1 MSNFAAGKKVEGLNG
16 RVVYRSNNNANANG
30 GLVYSNANNASSN
43 SSTNIGTRL
52 TLRTIFASNG
62 RKQSHPCYGDVSP
75 VYMREIRA
83 SATASLM
90 ESRNISKSPEG
101 MDIQLPLDNLIPEI
115 VSDENMFE
123 SFDYVVWHLEHKK
136 QREKYKPHRESIVRE
151 LQQQISDGSFRIT
164 RNDVSDIHVADGP
177 KERDCQAPTVKKRV
191 GVHAIMVIVEK
202 YTYPTLIK
210 NTAASIKGR
219 GMHWMHHVIEEDLKN
234 VPEYMRFFYQND
246 IEHFYDNISQDRMK
260 TVVREYVSDP
270 ILLPML
276 DSFITLLPNGL
287 SKGLRSSQCFANLYL
302 SPVDHEMQKHV
313 KYYVLQTEDGEE
325 VRYLYDRYMDDTVF
339 WSDNKKELW
348 RLRDIYVQEVGK
360 LGLKVKPSE
369 AVRPVEVG
377 LDHLGYIQYEDFS
390 LIRKRTKQKAARHLA
405 KVKSRIRRQELIG
418 SFKGMACHADCKH
431 LFHILTGKYMKKFSE
446 MGVSY
451 TPEDGK
457 KRFPGKVV
465 RLGSLQNKEIEIHDY
480 EKDVTTSQGDG
491 RYLVSFRDKKSGEWA
506 KFFTASEEMKQIL
519 DKVSD
524 IEDGFPFETVIE
536 SEVFDGNKVKYC
548 FT

>member
-1 MSNFAAGKKVEGLNG
+1 MCNFAAEKKVEVPNG
-16 RVVYRSNNNANANG
+16 RAVYRSNNNANANG

-43 SSTNIGTRL
+43 SNTNIGTRL
-52 TLRTIFASNG
+52 TMRAKSARNG
-62 RKQSHPCYGDVSP
+62 RKQSHPCYSDVSLE
-75 VYMREIRA
+75 YMRGDRA
-83 SATASLM
+83 SATASMM
-90 ESRNISKSPEG
+90 ESRNISIGPEG
-101 MDIQLPLDNLIPEI
+101 MEIQFPLYNLIPEI
-115 VSDENMFE
+115 VSDVNMFE
-123 SFDYVVWHLEHKK
+123 SFDYVVSHLEHQK
-136 QREKYKPHRESIVRE
+136 QRDKYKPHRESIARQ
-151 LQQQISDGSFRIT
+151 LQKEIGDGSFRIT
-164 RNDVSDIHVADGP
+164 RDDVNDIHVTDGP
-177 KERDCQAPTVKKRV
+177 KERDCQAPRVVKRV

-219 GMHWMHHVIEEDLKN
+219 GMHWLHHIIEEDLAN
-234 VPEYMRFFYQND
+234 VPDLMTHYYQND
-246 IEHFYDNISQDRMK
+246 IEHFYDNIDQNRMK
-260 TVVREYVSDP
+260 CVIREYVADP
-270 ILLPML
+270 VLLPML

-302 SPVDHEMQKHV
+302 SPVDHEMLKHV
-313 KYYVLQTEDGEE
+313 ESYILQTEDGEE
-325 VRYLYDRYMDDTVF
+325 TRYLYDRYMDDAVF
-339 WSDNKKELW
+339 WGNDKKELW
-348 RLRDIYVQEVGK
+348 QLRDIYVREVGK
-360 LGLKVKPSE
+360 LGLKVKHSE
-369 AVRPVEVG
+369 AVRPIEVG

-390 LIRKRTKQKAARHLA
+390 QIRKRIKQKAARKLA
-405 KVKSRIRRQELIG
+405 KVKSRKRRQEIIG

-431 LFHILTGKYMKKFSE
+431 LFYILTGKHMKKFSE
-446 MGVSY
+446 MGVTY

-465 RLGSLQNKEIEIHDY
+465 RLSSLQNKEIEIHDY

-491 RYLVSFRDKKSGEWA
+491 RYLVSFREKKTGEWA

-536 SEVFDGNKVKYC
+536 SEVFDGNKVKYS